1 MKKFIFI
8 IFTFLLFLSCG
19 GKSGSSEQNVNFLA
33 ATSGVSAPPPAPQ
46 ARMEEES
53 TVSDYADSNGA
64 AVERK
69 LIVSVD
75 IRVNSKDVEK
85 SYKSIEEKLK
95 EYNGYFDNVESS
107 KNRYYLNIRI
117 PKENLYAFI
126 DFIEQN
132 EKVENK
138 NINTQDVTETYY
150 DTENRIKN
158 REVLLEKLRN
168 YLREAKNIDEILK
181 VEDRINNLTYE
192 IESMKGN
199 LKNLQSSVDYSR
211 VTLNISNPEAIKSN
225 TNIYNKYLNLISF
238 LKEFFSGILF
248 FLVGFTAVAVP
259 VVLILALFYYIC
271 FGKIGLIKKL
281 YKKIK

>member
-1 MKKFIFI
+1 MFAVI
-8 IFTFLLFLSCG
+8 ILLSLFSCSSKG
-19 GKSGSSEQNVNFLA
+19 GSEQNGNFLST
-33 ATSGVSAPPPAPQ
+33 TSSISAPQ
-46 ARMEEES
+46 ARMKES
-53 TVSDYADSNGA
+53 TSSDYASDSSEKTA
-64 AVERK
+64 ERK

-107 KNRYYLNIRI
+107 KNRYHLTIRI

-168 YLREAKNIDEILK
+168 YLREARNIDEILK
-181 VEDRINNLTYE
+181 VEDRINTLTYE
-192 IESMKGN
+192 IETMKGN

-211 VTLNISNPEAIKSN
+211 VTLNILNPEAIKSS

-238 LKEFFSGILF
+238 LKAFFSGILF
-248 FLVGFTAVAVP
+248 FLVGFTAAAIP
-259 VVLILALFYYIC
+259 IVLILALFYYIC
-271 FGKIGLIKKL
+271 
-281 YKKIK
+281 

>member
-19 GKSGSSEQNVNFLA
+19 KGGSSEQNVNFLA
-33 ATSGVSAPPPAPQ
+33 TTSGVSAPPPAPQ

-85 SYKSIEEKLK
+85 SYKSIEAKLK

-107 KNRYYLNIRI
+107 KNRYYLTIRI

-181 VEDRINNLTYE
+181 VEDRINTLTYE

-199 LKNLQSSVDYSR
+199 LKNLQSSIDYSR

-248 FLVGFTAVAVP
+248 FLVGFTAVAIP

>member
-1 MKKFIFI
+1 MKKFITIII
-8 IFTFLLFLSCG
+8 IFLLLLSCG
-19 GKSGSSEQNVNFLA
+19 NGGASSIGLV
-33 ATSGVSAPPPAPQ
+33 PAPNT
-46 ARMEEES
+46 RMS
-53 TVSDYADSNGA
+53 SDYAEAESIVNDAYN
-64 AVERK
+64 AVNNDANIERK
-69 LIVSVD
+69 LIVSAD
-75 IRVNSKDVEK
+75 IRVNSKDAEK

-107 KNRYYLNIRI
+107 KNRYYLTIRI
-117 PKENLYAFI
+117 PKENLYNFI
-126 DFIEQN
+126 DFIEKN

-138 NINTQDVTETYY
+138 SINTQDVTETYY

-181 VEDRINNLTYE
+181 VEDRINTLTYE

-199 LKNLQSSVDYSR
+199 LKNLLSSVDYSK
-211 VTLNISNPEAIKSN
+211 VTLNISNTEAIKSN

-238 LKEFFSGILF
+238 LKEFFSGIIF
-248 FLVGFTAVAVP
+248 FLIGFTAAAIP
-259 VVLILALFYYIC
+259 IILILALFYYIC

>member
-19 GKSGSSEQNVNFLA
+19 GRGGSSEQNVNFLA
-33 ATSGVSAPPPAPQ
+33 ATSAVSAPPAPQ

-53 TVSDYADSNGA
+53 TVSDYANSAGA
-64 AVERK
+64 TVERK

-75 IRVNSKDVEK
+75 IRVNSKNVEK
-85 SYKSIEEKLK
+85 SYKSIEAKLK

-107 KNRYYLNIRI
+107 KNRYYLTIRI

-181 VEDRINNLTYE
+181 VEDRINTLTYE

-199 LKNLQSSVDYSR
+199 LKNLQSSIDYSR

-248 FLVGFTAVAVP
+248 FLVGFTAVAIP

>member
-8 IFTFLLFLSCG
+8 ISIFLLLLSCG
-19 GKSGSSEQNVNFLA
+19 NGGSSQQNVNFLA
-33 ATSGVSAPPPAPQ
+33 TTSAVPAPPPVPQ
-46 ARMEEES
+46 ARMDEES
-53 TVSDYADSNGA
+53 TVSDYVASTSET
-64 AVERK
+64 VERK

-85 SYKSIEEKLK
+85 SYKSIEKKLK

-107 KNRYYLNIRI
+107 KNRYYLTIRI
-117 PKENLYAFI
+117 PKENLYTFI

-181 VEDRINNLTYE
+181 VEDRINTLTYE

-238 LKEFFSGILF
+238 LKEFFSSIIF
-248 FLVGFTAVAVP
+248 FLIGFIAVAIP
-259 VVLILALFYYIC
+259 IVLILALFYYIC